1 MKNKNTPNSRRL
13 AVFLSIALLGSF
25 TLSGCY
31 DMRTAVEQR
40 VDTLPRPVVIA
51 TANAEGV
58 LLRGANGAV
67 IMIPPDFY
75 MAKTIHAQGM
85 KPGDVLVP

>member
-1 MKNKNTPNSRRL
+1 
-13 AVFLSIALLGSF
+13 
-25 TLSGCY
+25 
-31 DMRTAVEQR
+31 
-40 VDTLPRPVVIA
+40 
-51 TANAEGV
+51 